1 MKKIIVCLLFCYLVN
16 PNADAQSIN
25 DTITWQN
32 SDRAFITYVPSS
44 YSITD
49 TVPLVFALHGLGD
62 IASNFESFM
71 GMNAVADTANF
82 IVVYPQALVDPLTNN
97 QTAFSSGINF
107 FSGVDD
113 VGFVNALIDT
123 LVNQYNIDTTRVYAT
138 GFSMGGFMT
147 HRLAC
152 QLSDRL
158 TAVAS
163 VSGQMAMSIPPN
175 CNPVKEIPLMHI
187 HGTADGTVRYNG
199 YDSLQMLSV
208 DSTLAIWQM
217 NNGCTGEPTLVYS
230 LPNNAPDNFITTA
243 YRWIDCN
250 NNSEIL
256 LYKVDSADH
265 QWFYEPASDFDAA
278 TEIWKFFMR
287 HPNNGLTNEISD
299 ASIKKNEFIVYPNPF
314 SDHFTINLPPFGNTK
329 IKIAD
334 MSGKVLHKIDA
345 SSGSVQFDGS
355 SLTGGVYFLMQYRDN
370 KLVDVH
376 KIARF

>member
-1 MKKIIVCLLFCYLVN
+1 MGQKVLLSSKEINIIL
-16 PNADAQSIN
+16 
-25 DTITWQN
+25 
-32 SDRAFITYVPSS
+32 
-44 YSITD
+44 
-49 TVPLVFALHGLGD
+49 
-62 IASNFESFM
+62 
-71 GMNAVADTANF
+71 
-82 IVVYPQALVDPLTNN
+82 
-97 QTAFSSGINF
+97 
-107 FSGVDD
+107 
-113 VGFVNALIDT
+113 
-123 LVNQYNIDTTRVYAT
+123 
-138 GFSMGGFMT
+138 

-217 NNGCTGEPTLVYS
+217 NNGCTSEPTLVYS

-265 QWFYEPASDFDAA
+265 QWFYEPDSDFDSA

-299 ASIKKNEFIVYPNPF
+299 ASIKKNEFVVYPNPF
-314 SDHFTINLPPFGNTK
+314 SDHFTIDLPPFGNTI
-329 IKIAD
+329 IKITD

-355 SLTGGVYFLMQYRDN
+355 ELTGGIYFLMHYSAN

>member
-1 MKKIIVCLLFCYLVN
+1 
-16 PNADAQSIN
+16 
-25 DTITWQN
+25 
-32 SDRAFITYVPSS
+32 
-44 YSITD
+44 
-49 TVPLVFALHGLGD
+49 
-62 IASNFESFM
+62 
-71 GMNAVADTANF
+71 
-82 IVVYPQALVDPLTNN
+82 
-97 QTAFSSGINF
+97 
-107 FSGVDD
+107 
-113 VGFVNALIDT
+113 
-123 LVNQYNIDTTRVYAT
+123 
-138 GFSMGGFMT
+138 
-147 HRLAC
+147 
-152 QLSDRL
+152 
-158 TAVAS
+158 
-163 VSGQMAMSIPPN
+163 
-175 CNPVKEIPLMHI
+175 
-187 HGTADGTVRYNG
+187 
-199 YDSLQMLSV
+199 MLSV

-230 LPNNAPDNFITTA
+230 LPNNAPDNFITTV